1 MTVIITGGS
10 GLVGRAL
17 TASLT
22 TDGHEVIILSR
33 SPEKVTQLPN
43 QAQAEGWDGRSPQGW
58 GHLAN
63 EAEAIVNLA
72 GASLADSRWT
82 DARKKQLLDSRVLP
96 GQAVTQ
102 AVEAA
107 TNRPRVVI
115 QASAV
120 GYYGPGGDEEIDET
134 ASPGNDFLAK
144 LCLDWEAATAPIAGM
159 GVRLAT
165 MRTGVV
171 LSMKGGALPKQS
183 LPFKMFVGGPV
194 GSGKQWYPWIHID
207 DAVAGI
213 RFLIETELAAGPINL
228 TAPNPVT
235 NAQFGRTI
243 GKVMGRPA
251 FMPAPAFAMKLLF
264 GEMSTVLLDG
274 QRVIPKALQDL
285 GFTFKFPDVESAL
298 RDLLK

>member
-1 MTVIITGGS
+1 MKVIITGGS

-22 TDGHEVIILSR
+22 ADGHEVIILSR

-43 QAQAEGWDGRSPQGW
+43 HAQAEGWDGRSPQGW
-58 GHLAN
+58 GHLVN
-63 EAEAIVNLA
+63 ETEAIVNLA
-72 GASLADSRWT
+72 GANLAGSRWT

-96 GQAVTQ
+96 GKAVAQ

-107 TNRPRVVI
+107 TNKPRVVI

-120 GYYGPGGDEEIDET
+120 GYYGPRGDEEIDET
-134 ASPGNDFLAK
+134 ASPGNDFAAK
-144 LCLDWEAATAPIAGM
+144 LCLDWEATAAPNARM

-171 LSMKGGALPKQS
+171 LSLKGGALPKQL
-183 LPFKMFVGGPV
+183 LPFKLFVGGPV
-194 GSGKQWYPWIHID
+194 GSGRQWYSWIHID
-207 DAVAGI
+207 DAVAAI
-213 RFLIETELAAGPINL
+213 RFLIDAESAAGPANL

-235 NAQFGRTI
+235 NAQFGQTI

-274 QRVIPKALQDL
+274 QRVIPKVLQNL
-285 GFTFKFPDVESAL
+285 GFAFKFPDVESAL
-298 RDLLK
+298 RDLL

>member
-1 MTVIITGGS
+1 
-10 GLVGRAL
+10 
-17 TASLT
+17 
-22 TDGHEVIILSR
+22 
-33 SPEKVTQLPN
+33 
-43 QAQAEGWDGRSPQGW
+43 
-58 GHLAN
+58 
-63 EAEAIVNLA
+63 
-72 GASLADSRWT
+72 
-82 DARKKQLLDSRVLP
+82 
-96 GQAVTQ
+96 
-102 AVEAA
+102 
-107 TNRPRVVI
+107 VVI

-171 LSMKGGALPKQS
+171 LSMKGGALPKHS